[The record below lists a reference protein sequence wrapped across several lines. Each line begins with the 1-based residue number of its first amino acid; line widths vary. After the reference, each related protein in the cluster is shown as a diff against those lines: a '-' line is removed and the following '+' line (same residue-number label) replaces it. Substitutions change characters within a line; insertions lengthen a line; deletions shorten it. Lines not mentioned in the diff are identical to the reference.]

1 MFYCKNSYKRERV
14 TKVFHVFFLIF
25 AIVFAAA
32 CQPEKTADSSADL
45 VIVKAPADGIISK
58 ILVGE
63 GAEVGENA
71 GIAEIEVTDETSA
84 APPPENLNEQET
96 AVQNAQKEI
105 ENAQK
110 EVEQASV
117 EMQRVEPLAASD
129 SIPQAQL
136 DAARAD
142 FQRAREKLQAA
153 REREKNRETQM
164 LVNRSRETAA
174 ADKTI
179 RRTKIVVAR
188 VPVGG
193 KLKVLNARI
202 GQKVRMGQPLATVL
216 PN

>member
-1 MFYCKNSYKRERV
+1 MI
-14 TKVFHVFFLIF
+14 KVFHVFFLIF

-58 ILVGE
+58 IVVGE

-71 GIAEIEVTDETSA
+71 GIAEIEVTEETSA

-174 ADKTI
+174 DKTI
-179 RRTKIVVAR
+179 RQTKIVVAR

-216 PN
+216 PD